1 MTPSQNNSEVAAPTA
16 DALASRLALARD
28 AAAEAGRNAMRLY
41 QSPALKVIDKPDGSP
56 VTSAD
61 KEGETIIR
69 RAIAAQFAGD
79 AILGEEFP
87 ETPGSSGYR
96 WVIDPI
102 DGTRSFVRGQPTFA
116 VLVGIEHAGSV
127 GGVVGGVALFP
138 ALQES
143 LWAGK
148 GTGAWWSTPGQGTL
162 PARVST
168 TQHLHESIVESLWP
182 RSFAKHNVTPVRER
196 LESSTWRL
204 RTWSDAYSWAMVAT
218 GRADAAVDFG
228 SSLWD
233 IAPFVI
239 AIAEAGGT
247 ITDWHGNAAEASR
260 AHIASN
266 TILHNDLLRVVSPP
280 QPGASL

>member
-1 MTPSQNNSEVAAPTA
+1 MSDSQDS
-16 DALASRLALARD
+16 LASRLALARD
-28 AAAEAGRNAMRLY
+28 AALEAGRNAMRLY
-41 QSPALKVIDKPDGSP
+41 QSPSLAVIDKPDGSP
-56 VTSAD
+56 VTPAD

-69 RAIAAQFAGD
+69 KAISARFAAD
-79 AILGEEFP
+79 AVLGEEFP
-87 ETPGSSGYR
+87 ETPGTSGYR

-116 VLVGIEHAGSV
+116 VLIGIEHLGS
-127 GGVVGGVALFP
+127 VVGGVALFP

-143 LWAGK
+143 LWAAR
-148 GTGAWWSTPGQGTL
+148 GTGAWWSTPHQGTL
-162 PARVST
+162 PARVSR

-196 LESSTWRL
+196 LEASTWRL

-247 ITDWHGNAAEASR
+247 ITDWQGNAAEASR
-260 AHIASN
+260 AHVASN
-266 TILHNDLLRVVSPP
+266 TVLHDAILEIVRR
-280 QPGASL
+280 